1 MSLRAG
7 YKGIK
12 NSIAAGISGVVAK
25 FSDALAI
32 KSIGDGLSLSQAGA
46 LSANVKSVGSGL
58 ALSEAGALSEYHTFS
73 STEKLVGKL
82 GDDDVYEKTFVF
94 GTDDFVDNDTKVV
107 SDTVIKGQFV
117 LDIGDPKQFW
127 IDFGNSFMWNDYDTP
142 APASMALNYYSGES
156 LFTRCN
162 CQRRQSVLD
171 GAPFIYFEN
180 TYAPTIYAHIDDVSW
195 IFTVRYTKKPVT
207 PALNTRKKK

>member
-1 MSLRAG
+1 MALKAG
-7 YKGIK
+7 YNGIK
-12 NSIAAGISGVVAK
+12 KNIFLILNSIAAK
-25 FSDALAI
+25 FSDAVAI
-32 KSIGDGLSLSQAGA
+32 KDIGDGLSLSEDGE
-46 LSANVKSVGSGL
+46 LSADIGSIGNGL
-58 ALSEAGALSEYHTFS
+58 LLSQSGVLSEYHTFS

-82 GDDDVYEKTFVF
+82 GDDDVYEKTFIF
-94 GTDDFVDNDTKVV
+94 DTDDFADNDTKVV

-127 IDFGNSFMWNDYDTP
+127 IDFGNSFMWNDHDTP
-142 APASMALNYYSGES
+142 APAAMSLNYYSGGEG

-180 TYAPTIYAHIDDVSW
+180 TYAPTIYANISEVSW
-195 IFTVRYTKKPVT
+195 IFTVRYTKKPPV
-207 PALNTRKKK
+207 